1 MIDHPV
7 IRFLI
12 AGGSAAAIN
21 WLARLALSP
30 VLSFGA
36 ALIVAQ
42 GIGMVAGFWLYRV
55 FVFRAAGGSLR
66 RQLPAFLC
74 VNAASAVIVLAASL
88 AAAAALTRGL
98 GLAVPVAEGL
108 AHAFGIGVGA
118 VANYLGHRL
127 VTFAGPADLSAAR

>member
-1 MIDHPV
+1 MDHPV

-30 VLSFGA
+30 VLPFGA

-42 GIGMVAGFWLYRV
+42 GIGLVAGFWLYRA

-66 RQLPAFLC
+66 RQLPAFLG
-74 VNAASAVIVLAASL
+74 VNAASAVIVLAVSL
-88 AAAAALTRGL
+88 AASAALVRGL
-98 GLAVPVAEGL
+98 GLTVPVAEGIG
-108 AHAFGIGVGA
+108 HALGIGAGA
-118 VANYLGHRL
+118 VANYLGHRF
-127 VTFAGPADLSAAR
+127 VTFAGLADLGAAR